1 MPNERRCLVVE
12 GPESGDGA
20 GAARSQSTTS
30 IADLQAAS
38 GSDREPQWLGVSVA
52 CKANHSD
59 ELAAHMADRFAVGG
73 EITPDGIRFYL
84 PIETIRQRDWEDK
97 LGEALG
103 EFRDLYGVDSPLPHV
118 TNLVADEGWADRWK
132 EHFKPLRVGRRFIV
146 CPTWEEPLAAEIDRV
161 IRMDPGQAFG
171 TGHHETTRLCLE
183 WLENYDDTL
192 VRHDVAGPKPSLL
205 DVGTGTGILAI
216 GAALLGWQE
225 IVAIDSDPVAVVVA
239 ADNLI
244 LNGMQGRIRLATGE
258 IQTVQECFDV
268 VVANIQ
274 ALPLMGMADMLKEK
288 LHSTGHL
295 VLSGILLE
303 QRDTVIAAFGNRG
316 LGLHMERRAGEWC
329 LLEFVPTES
338 GT

>member
-1 MPNERRCLVVE
+1 VVVE

-20 GAARSQSTTS
+20 GGERSQSTTS

-38 GSDREPQWLGVSVA
+38 GSDREPQWLGVTVA
-52 CKANHSD
+52 CDADHSD
-59 ELAAHMADRFAVGG
+59 ELAAHVAERFAVGV

-84 PIETIRQRDWEDK
+84 PIETIRERDWEDE
-97 LGEALG
+97 LGEAIG
-103 EFRDLYGVDSPLPHV
+103 EFRDLYGVDSPFPRV
-118 TNLVADEGWADRWK
+118 TKLVADEGWADRWK

-146 CPTWEEPLAAEIDRV
+146 CPTWEEPLASEHDRV

-192 VRHDVAGPKPSLL
+192 VSHDVAGPKPSLL

-225 IVAIDSDPVAVVVA
+225 IVAIDNDPDAVVVA
-239 ADNLI
+239 ADNLR
-244 LNGMQGRIRLATGE
+244 LNGMDARIRLATGE
-258 IQTVQECFDV
+258 IHRLQECFDV

-274 ALPLMGMADMLKEK
+274 ALPLMRMAEMLKRR
-288 LHSTGHL
+288 LHSKGHL
-295 VLSGILLE
+295 VLSGILQE
-303 QRDTVIAAFGNRG
+303 QRDAVVAAFGNCG
-316 LGLHMERRAGEWC
+316 LGLNMERHAGEWC
-329 LLEFVPTES
+329 LLEFVPIES

>member
-1 MPNERRCLVVE
+1 MVE

-20 GAARSQSTTS
+20 GAARNQSTTS
-30 IADLQAAS
+30 IADLPAGF
-38 GSDREPQWLGVSVA
+38 GSDRGPQWLGVTVA
-52 CKANHSD
+52 CKADHSD
-59 ELAAHMADRFAVGG
+59 ELAAHVAERFAVGV
-73 EITPDGIRFYL
+73 ETTPEGIRFYL
-84 PIETIRQRDWEDK
+84 PIETIRQRDWEGE

-132 EHFKPLRVGRRFIV
+132 AHFKPLRVGRRFIV
-146 CPTWEEPLAAEIDRV
+146 CPTWEEPLASENDRV

-183 WLENYDDTL
+183 WLENHDDTL
-192 VRHDVAGPKPSLL
+192 VRHNVAGPKPSLL

-225 IVAIDSDPVAVVVA
+225 IVAIDSDPDAVAVA
-239 ADNLI
+239 ADNLR
-244 LNGMQGRIRLATGE
+244 LNGMDTRIRLATGE

-274 ALPLMGMADMLKEK
+274 ALPLMRMAEMLKRR
-288 LHSTGHL
+288 LHATGHL

-303 QRDTVIAAFGNRG
+303 QRDTVVATFGNCG
-316 LGLHMERRAGEWC
+316 LGLNMERHAGEWC
-329 LLEFVPTES
+329 LLEFVPVES